1 MRPAFLKISKNERHS
16 KKNLSNV
23 IIKQTYI
30 HNYVYI
36 ITCLKIIV
44 KQINIIQQK
53 IFINF
58 HNIVFPQSVLIVV
71 DRGAGV
77 WYNKY
82 S

>member
-58 HNIVFPQSVLIVV
+58 HNIVFPQSVL
-71 DRGAGV
+71 
-77 WYNKY
+77 Y
-82 S
+82 SC

>member
-1 MRPAFLKISKNERHS
+1 MKDTV
-16 KKNLSNV
+16 KNLSNV

-58 HNIVFPQSVLIVV
+58 HNIVFPQSVL
-71 DRGAGV
+71 
-77 WYNKY
+77 Y
-82 S
+82 SC

>member
-1 MRPAFLKISKNERHS
+1 MKPLVTIIVPIY
-16 KKNLSNV
+16 NV
-23 IIKQTYI
+23 EKYLEKCINSIIKQTYI

-58 HNIVFPQSVLIVV
+58 HNIVFPQSVL
-71 DRGAGV
+71 
-77 WYNKY
+77 Y
-82 S
+82 SC